1 MPSVLFIEGEH
12 RGEGYIRVKKPLS
25 MYGAGRGET
34 ILGGF
39 GLMIQGSKSNGSV
52 VIQDLSIQRGTEN
65 GLFAYEGMDLIV
77 RRCKVE
83 KFQNCGV
90 VAYNAHISCEDVQVV
105 GCVYSGVCAH
115 RGGTVKLSG
124 ANTRIEGNV
133 TGGHSRYYGLHTH
146 GSSAKIQIV
155 TPLTK
160 DTISINNGGGGN
172 WGGSGIEQVSK

>member
-1 MPSVLFIEGEH
+1 MTTLVG
-12 RGEGYIRVKKPLS
+12 V
-25 MYGAGRGET
+25 
-34 ILGGF
+34 
-39 GLMIQGSKSNGSV
+39 GLKIQGNKSDGTV
-52 VIQDLSIQRGTEN
+52 VIQDLSLQGGKDA
-65 GLFAYEGMDLIV
+65 GLCAYEGMDLIV
-77 RRCKVE
+77 RRCKIE
-83 KFQNCGV
+83 KFQNYGV